1 MNYQQKLDTFLVE
14 VFHTILR
21 AEEKSL
27 STKGRGDLSI
37 KESHTIEVVC
47 KAVEEGTNTASEIA
61 RVLGI
66 TPGSLTTAVNVL
78 VRKGYLTKQKDAQD
92 ARRVRISPTA
102 LGLKANEQHHLFHRE
117 MVVHALDNVSEEEA
131 AVLTD
136 ALEKL
141 ARFFKQKDSKK
152 EIDS

>member
-1 MNYQQKLDTFLVE
+1 MSYQQKLDAFLVE

-27 STKGRGDLSI
+27 SRTGRGDLSI
-37 KESHTIEVVC
+37 KESHAIEVVC
-47 KAVEEGTNTASEIA
+47 RAEKEGDTITVSVCAD
-61 RVLGI
+61 GI

-78 VRKGYLTKQKDAQD
+78 VKKGYLTREKDPAD
-92 ARRVRISPTA
+92 ARRVRISATA
-102 LGLKANEQHHLFHRE
+102 LGHKANEQHHLFHRE
-117 MVVHALDNVSEEEA
+117 LVAHALDNVSDEEA

-141 ARFFKQKDSKK
+141 AHFFKQNDALK
-152 EIDS
+152 ENL

>member
-1 MNYQQKLDTFLVE
+1 MSYQQKLDAFLVE

-27 STKGRGDLSI
+27 SRTGRGDLSI
-37 KESHTIEVVC
+37 KESHAIEVVC
-47 KAVEEGTNTASEIA
+47 RAEKEGANTASEIA

-78 VRKGYLTKQKDAQD
+78 VKKGYLTREKDPAD
-92 ARRVRISPTA
+92 ARRVRISATA
-102 LGLKANEQHHLFHRE
+102 LGHKANEQHHLFHRE
-117 MVVHALDNVSEEEA
+117 LVAHALDNVSDEEA

-141 ARFFKQKDSKK
+141 AHFFKQNDALK
-152 EIDS
+152 EA